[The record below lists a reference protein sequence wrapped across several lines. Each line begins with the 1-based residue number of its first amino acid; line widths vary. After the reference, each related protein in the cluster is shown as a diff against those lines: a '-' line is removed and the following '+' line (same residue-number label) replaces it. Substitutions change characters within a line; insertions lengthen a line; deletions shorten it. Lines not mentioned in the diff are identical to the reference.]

1 MKKKKKKKKCRQIYQ
16 LSIVIFHNIP
26 IGNVKILVPN
36 IFDKK
41 RTFPIIKT
49 ELYLKLGLS

>member
-1 MKKKKKKKKCRQIYQ
+1 MKKKKCCQIYQ
-16 LSIVIFHNIP
+16 LSIVHFHNIP